1 MDIFRVSFAGHRNI
15 YGQCDLE
22 DRIQKIAEEIIC
34 NNDFVEFYVGRNGDF
49 DISAASAIKRS
60 QKSFDYKTSSLILV
74 QPYRMKDDEFYEDY
88 YDEIIY
94 PIDVKTHCKS
104 AIVKRN
110 KWMVDHSNML
120 IAFVTEE
127 SGGAYTTLKY
137 AEKAGIETVNFASE
151 EDDEET
157 SFDTI
162 DFCDTYSSDDIYISD
177 EEMRYENSKTNA
189 LIYLRA
195 HYDEISKNEWY
206 AKAYRIMLDEMI
218 RSHHKAIYRDIIT
231 KISDED
237 REMKNRALD
246 MLIETEGKENT
257 ENFKD
262 DARFAVEFLKSIY
275 SN

>member
-1 MDIFRVSFAGHRNI
+1 MPNSGRIHR
-15 YGQCDLE
+15 GRPVDL
-22 DRIQKIAEEIIC
+22 C
-34 NNDFVEFYVGRNGDF
+34 NLTNRKERGCPL
-49 DISAASAIKRS
+49 
-60 QKSFDYKTSSLILV
+60 SL
-74 QPYRMKDDEFYEDY
+74 F
-88 YDEIIY
+88 
-94 PIDVKTHCKS
+94 
-104 AIVKRN
+104 
-110 KWMVDHSNML
+110 
-120 IAFVTEE
+120 
-127 SGGAYTTLKY
+127 
-137 AEKAGIETVNFASE
+137 
-151 EDDEET
+151 
-157 SFDTI
+157 
-162 DFCDTYSSDDIYISD
+162 IYIPKGYLRNPLDNLSPARSMSD
-177 EEMRYENSKTNA
+177 NRIGSKTNA

-218 RSHHKAIYRDIIT
+218 RSDYKAIYRDIIT